1 MIIELLKSIVFGIVQ
16 GITEWL
22 PISSTGHLLLFN
34 EFMQLSGTK
43 DFSDMF
49 FTVIQFG
56 SILAVLFLYFDKLNP
71 FSSKKTAV
79 QKQETWTL
87 WIKVLI
93 ASVPAAIVGLVF
105 NDLIHDLLYGP
116 VTIAIMLILYG
127 VLFIILENSHRV
139 PKIRNLGDMKYQTA
153 LLIGVC
159 QMLAL
164 IPGTSRSG
172 ATILG
177 AVFFGCSRAVAAE
190 FSFFMA
196 IPVMFGASL
205 LEIVKYGLAFSMQEI
220 IVLLVG
226 MVVAFTVSMLAIKF
240 LMSYIRK
247 HDFKLFGW
255 YRIVLGI
262 IVLAVFALLA

>member
-34 EFMQLSGTK
+34 EFMKLSGSK

-71 FSSKKTAV
+71 FSGKKSEV
-79 QKQETWTL
+79 QKKETWTL

-105 NDLIHDLLYGP
+105 NDVIHDLLYGP

-139 PKIRNLGDMKYQTA
+139 PKIRNLGDMKFQTA

-205 LEIVKYGLAFSMQEI
+205 LKVVKFILSGVAISGMELAILGIGL
-220 IVLLVG
+220 
-226 MVVAFTVSMLAIKF
+226 VVAFVVSIVVIRF
-240 LMSYIRK
+240 LMSYIKK
-247 HDFKLFGW
+247 HDFKVFGW
-255 YRIVLGI
+255 YRIILGLLVLLI
-262 IVLAVFALLA
+262 LR